1 MRAID
6 TNVLVRLITRD
17 DERQVET
24 AEEFVS
30 KGAWVSHLVLAE
42 TSWVLDSVYD
52 RTPEQIAKAIG
63 MLLDHKQLTIQDQDA
78 VEAALEKF
86 RKNKGISFSDLFDS
100 RNCPQER
107 TPPFGKLRSGA
118 GEARRYSAPVSR
130 SYHKA
135 VWAGHSGFMIKDSP
149 AVIWRQLGG
158 FCETRISGSS

>member
-42 TSWVLDSVYD
+42 TSWVLNSVYD

-86 RKNKGISFSDLFDS
+86 RKNKGMSFSDLLILEIARKNGHLPLGSFD
-100 RNCPQER
+100 RELA
-107 TPPFGKLRSGA
+107 KLEGIQR
-118 GEARRYSAPVSR
+118 
-130 SYHKA
+130 
-135 VWAGHSGFMIKDSP
+135 
-149 AVIWRQLGG
+149 L
-158 FCETRISGSS
+158 

>member
-42 TSWVLDSVYD
+42 TSWVLDSVYG

-86 RKNKGISFSDLFDS
+86 RKNKGMSFSDLLILEIARKNGHLPLGSFD
-100 RNCPQER
+100 RELA
-107 TPPFGKLRSGA
+107 KLEGIQR
-118 GEARRYSAPVSR
+118 
-130 SYHKA
+130 
-135 VWAGHSGFMIKDSP
+135 
-149 AVIWRQLGG
+149 L
-158 FCETRISGSS
+158 

>member
-86 RKNKGISFSDLFDS
+86 RKNEGMSFSDLLILEIARKNGHLPLGSFD
-100 RNCPQER
+100 RELA
-107 TPPFGKLRSGA
+107 KLEGIQR
-118 GEARRYSAPVSR
+118 
-130 SYHKA
+130 
-135 VWAGHSGFMIKDSP
+135 
-149 AVIWRQLGG
+149 L
-158 FCETRISGSS
+158 

>member
-63 MLLDHKQLTIQDQDA
+63 MLLDHQQLAIQDQDV
-78 VEAALEKF
+78 VEVALEKF
-86 RKNKGISFSDLFDS
+86 RKNKRVSFSVLLTLEIARKNGHVPLGSFDRQLAKLEGIQRLSPRPTIKPSIS
-100 RNCPQER
+100 RR
-107 TPPFGKLRSGA
+107 
-118 GEARRYSAPVSR
+118 R
-130 SYHKA
+130 SYPRRK
-135 VWAGHSGFMIKDSP
+135 
-149 AVIWRQLGG
+149 
-158 FCETRISGSS
+158 

>member
-42 TSWVLDSVYD
+42 TSRVLDSVYD
-52 RTPEQIAKAIG
+52 RTPEQIAKAMG

-86 RKNKGISFSDLFDS
+86 RKNKGVSFSDLLILEIARKNGHLPLGSFD
-100 RNCPQER
+100 RELA
-107 TPPFGKLRSGA
+107 KLEGIQR
-118 GEARRYSAPVSR
+118 
-130 SYHKA
+130 
-135 VWAGHSGFMIKDSP
+135 
-149 AVIWRQLGG
+149 L
-158 FCETRISGSS
+158 

>member
-42 TSWVLDSVYD
+42 TSWVLDLVYD

-86 RKNKGISFSDLFDS
+86 RKNEGMSFSDLFDS

-130 SYHKA
+130 SH
-135 VWAGHSGFMIKDSP
+135 IKPFGLD
-149 AVIWRQLGG
+149 
-158 FCETRISGSS
+158 ISAL

>member
-42 TSWVLDSVYD
+42 TSWVLDLVYD

-86 RKNKGISFSDLFDS
+86 RKNKGVSFSDLLILEIARKNGHLPLGSFD
-100 RNCPQER
+100 RELA
-107 TPPFGKLRSGA
+107 KLEGIQR
-118 GEARRYSAPVSR
+118 
-130 SYHKA
+130 
-135 VWAGHSGFMIKDSP
+135 
-149 AVIWRQLGG
+149 L
-158 FCETRISGSS
+158 